1 MLAERAATLARMA
14 EAPPFRYL
22 SAADVVRAMPPLD
35 ERLRLA
41 ERTMT
46 ALVGAAEMPPK
57 IGVHPRPA
65 GSFVHAMPAHLRGG
79 PDGSGDLVGMKW
91 VAGFGT
97 NNEIGLPAVSAV
109 IVMNDAAT
117 GLPIAILDGGPV
129 TAERT
134 AAVSG
139 VAIRHFG
146 PRAGAGDGQA
156 GGSGSVGPEHRAAL
170 IGAGVQGRSHLAVLG
185 HLLPGVGLT
194 VHDRHPERAAELAE
208 LARVTEGIGS
218 VRVVGTARDA
228 VDGADVV
235 VTAASFGPV
244 DQVMTGDW
252 LTADALV
259 VPVDY
264 ATYCSAE
271 VARDAALFLVDER
284 GQFLANREAGLF
296 EGYPDPSA
304 TLGEAILA
312 GTRRPPEGRVVV
324 THLGVGLADVIF
336 ADAILRRAEAEALG
350 TLLQR

>member
-1 MLAERAATLARMA
+1 MLAEPAATLPRMA

-22 SAADVVRAMPPLD
+22 SAADVARAMPSLD

-46 ALVGAAEMPPK
+46 ALVADAELPPK
-57 IGVHPRPA
+57 IGIHPRPA
-65 GSFVHAMPAHLRGG
+65 GSFAHAMPAHLRGG
-79 PDGSGDLVGMKW
+79 LDGAGDLVGMKW

-97 NNEIGLPAVSAV
+97 NNEIGLPAINAV
-109 IVMNDAAT
+109 IVMNDALT
-117 GLPIAILDGGPV
+117 GRPRAILDGGPI

-139 VAIRHFG
+139 VAIRRFG
-146 PRAGAGDGQA
+146 PGARARDGAADRSGHS
-156 GGSGSVGPEHRAAL
+156 GGRAAL
-170 IGAGVQGRSHLAVLG
+170 IGAGVQGQSHLAVLG
-185 HLLPGVGLT
+185 RVLPGVSLM

-208 LARVTEGIGS
+208 RARVTEGIGS
-218 VRVVGTARDA
+218 VRVAATAREA
-228 VDGADVV
+228 VDGAEVV

-244 DQVMTGDW
+244 RQVMTGDW
-252 LTADALV
+252 LAPDALV

-271 VARDAALFLVDER
+271 VARSAALFLVDER
-284 GQFLANREAGLF
+284 EQFLANRVAGLF
-296 EGYPDPSA
+296 DGYPDPSA

-312 GTRRPPEGRVVV
+312 GRARPAAGRVVV

-336 ADAILRRAEAEALG
+336 ADAILRRAEAEGLG
-350 TLLQR
+350 TPLER